1 MTTPIGS
8 IQQECVEGYLFARPP
23 MRVMILRRPPAR
35 GSIWVPISGK
45 VDAAD
50 SDWEATIRREL
61 REETGLET
69 PKRLFAL
76 DWHVTFEGP
85 QGGTWR
91 LHAFG
96 VEVDPGWAPRLSEEH
111 DRYAWMTPE
120 EAVARLHYADNRTA
134 MGRLL
139 ERVGP

>member
-1 MTTPIGS
+1 MSAPVGS
-8 IQQECVEGYLFARPP
+8 IQQECVEGYLFAGAPVRLL
-23 MRVMILRRPPAR
+23 VFRRPPAR

-45 VDAAD
+45 VDPGDA
-50 SDWEATIRREL
+50 DWEAAIRREL
-61 REETGLET
+61 REETGLRS
-69 PKRLFAL
+69 PKRLVAL

-96 VEVDPGWAPRLSEEH
+96 VEVEPGWSPRLSAEH
-111 DRYAWMTPE
+111 DTCEWVAPS
-120 EAVARLHYADNRTA
+120 EAVERLHYEDNRA
-134 MGRLL
+134 AVGRLL